1 MKTTPS
7 RGTCTYIFILCF
19 LVLFTPS
26 THGDEVSYQ
35 ELREG
40 MKSLLFSVGQIDVKL
55 ERHEQ
60 RERNMAE
67 LVKRALVSL
76 QKGQRQFEPMKGTFS
91 RLDERVGQIESML
104 ISRENAMTEQQS
116 KLADALEAILKMTD
130 NGGTKGNGRYFVGKG
145 DLSEED
151 EDLGHKIDDL
161 SDNIKSL
168 RREIAEL
175 RNERQTADVST
186 KEILEQ
192 TEKLLSSK
200 LGVADEV
207 MEKLE
212 EKLVNF
218 YVTSASTQ
226 SPTSSNHADWEHLVT
241 EALGDIRTRVYDMN
255 PPAKES
261 LDRQFV
267 QDLSKETLEAI
278 QDMKLEVLEA
288 SDKSFTKTA
297 TRIKETHDEI
307 QSSVADVLK
316 TLSETTTSAESF
328 FEEFGKRQET
338 LQADVTALAK
348 IDKMLLQTADS
359 VLDTKRKVE
368 LGVHQIAQQVGEIV
382 ANSNGDLNETLI
394 KRFDALDETIL
405 DNHLGSLANLS
416 SKIETEISQVWRQV
430 GIMYQEISS
439 SKAALDRLQQQTEA
453 YVNGTVTTMDSMEGK
468 VTLITSRMAEVDTNL
483 NYLLGR
489 LSLVT
494 QEFNQIKTG
503 LGDALDNIRSS
514 FMTVQDKIKDVGPGP
529 HQIPPEEL
537 DEGRLNYLA
546 Q

>member
-1 MKTTPS
+1 
-7 RGTCTYIFILCF
+7 
-19 LVLFTPS
+19 
-26 THGDEVSYQ
+26 
-35 ELREG
+35 
-40 MKSLLFSVGQIDVKL
+40 
-55 ERHEQ
+55 
-60 RERNMAE
+60 
-67 LVKRALVSL
+67 
-76 QKGQRQFEPMKGTFS
+76 
-91 RLDERVGQIESML
+91 ML
-104 ISRENAMTEQQS
+104 AS
-116 KLADALEAILKMTD
+116 KLS
-130 NGGTKGNGRYFVGKG
+130 
-145 DLSEED
+145 LS
-151 EDLGHKIDDL
+151 
-161 SDNIKSL
+161 
-168 RREIAEL
+168 
-175 RNERQTADVST
+175 
-186 KEILEQ
+186 
-192 TEKLLSSK
+192 
-200 LGVADEV
+200 DEV

-226 SPTSSNHADWEHLVT
+226 SPSPSGTNRADWEGLVT
-241 EALGDIRTRVYDMN
+241 EALADIRTRVYDMN
-255 PPAKES
+255 PGTGTEP
-261 LDRQFV
+261 LNRQFV

-316 TLSETTTSAESF
+316 TLSEATTSAESF

-338 LQADVTALAK
+338 LQADVAAFAK
-348 IDKMLLQTADS
+348 IEKMLLQTADS

-382 ANSNGDLNETLI
+382 ANSNGDLNDTLI

-453 YVNGTVTTMDSMEGK
+453 YVNGTVSTMDSMEGK
-468 VTLITSRMAEVDTNL
+468 VTLITSRMTEVDSNL

-494 QEFNQIKTG
+494 QEFNQIKLG
-503 LGDALDNIRSS
+503 LGDALDKIRSS

-529 HQIPPEEL
+529 HQIPSEEL
-537 DEGRLNYLA
+537 EEGRLNYLSH
-546 Q
+546 